1 MNTLA
6 LSLLIGLLNLAALA
20 VLMKHRRNVRHHRSS
35 TPLIGRHPQL
45 TEVLHARLCDR
56 QPHND
61 WLNPCT
67 MQRKVAAWTQA
78 NTTHHTES

>member
-6 LSLLIGLLNLAALA
+6 ISLLIGLLNLAALA

-35 TPLIGRHPQL
+35 TPLIGTSPL
-45 TEVLHARLCDR
+45 MTVGLLKRLSKT
-56 QPHND
+56 QPTD
-61 WLNPCT
+61 WRSPST

-78 NTTHHTES
+78 NTNHPES